1 MLLEGLDKALEVVVL
16 DYACAVDGRS
26 TRWFLSSVGLLPL
39 RLMFCG
45 TG

>member
-1 MLLEGLDKALEVVVL
+1 MLLEGLDKALEAVVL

-26 TRWFLSSVGLLPL
+26 ASWFLGSVGLLPL
-39 RLMFCG
+39 ILTFCG